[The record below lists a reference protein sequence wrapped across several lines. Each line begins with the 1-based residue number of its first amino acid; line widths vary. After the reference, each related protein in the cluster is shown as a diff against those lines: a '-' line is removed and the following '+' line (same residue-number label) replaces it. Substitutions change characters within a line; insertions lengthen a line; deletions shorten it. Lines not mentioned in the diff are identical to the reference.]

1 VPKVEIY
8 TTRYCPYCF
17 RAKALLQDKG
27 VAYEE
32 IDVGGDPDL
41 REQMTARAGGR
52 YTVPEIFIDG
62 RIIGGY
68 DELQAL
74 DDRGELD
81 QMLDLQL

>member
-1 VPKVEIY
+1 MPKVEIY